1 MKKTTRRITLVLSPI
16 VGILIG
22 FILAMILPTS
32 IKGYFTGTENF
43 KIFSIHGII
52 YILFFYSLGDL
63 LCKWVETREEEKFL
77 KGGILSE
84 DDTTILQVK
93 DVGKIKISLNDNY
106 NLKKS
111 ILGEL
116 IDITVMQFQ
125 VSGSVDQTVA
135 ILNSKLELINHKM
148 SLKYTIIKYIS
159 GVIPALGFI
168 GTVIGIA
175 GSLKVLDLQSLNL
188 DKTTSLLSLAFT
200 TTFIALVANA
210 LLLLILNVIEKKEE
224 EYVNQVG
231 TYVLK
236 NLVNRL
242 YISKN

>member
-1 MKKTTRRITLVLSPI
+1 MKKTTKIVTLVLSPI
-16 VGILIG
+16 LGILFG
-22 FILAMILPTS
+22 FILGMTLPSTA
-32 IKGYFTGTENF
+32 KGYFVGGESF

-52 YILFFYSLGDL
+52 YILFFYCLGDL
-63 LCKWVETREEEKFL
+63 LCKFIDTKEEKKFL
-77 KGGILSE
+77 KLGILPE

-93 DVGKIKISLNDNY
+93 DVGKIKIYLSEND

-111 ILGEL
+111 LLGEL
-116 IDITVMQFQ
+116 IDITIMQFQ

-148 SLKYTIIKYIS
+148 SLKYTIIKYIA
-159 GVIPALGFI
+159 GTIPALGFV

-200 TTFIALVANA
+200 TTFIALIANT
-210 LLLLILNVIEKKEE
+210 LLLLFLNTIEKNEE
-224 EYVNQVG
+224 EYVNEVG

-242 YISKN
+242 YIPKN